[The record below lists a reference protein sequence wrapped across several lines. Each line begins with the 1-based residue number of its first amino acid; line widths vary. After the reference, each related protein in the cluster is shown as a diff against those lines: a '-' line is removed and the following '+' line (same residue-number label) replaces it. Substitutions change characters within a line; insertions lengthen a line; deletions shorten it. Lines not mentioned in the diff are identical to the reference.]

1 MTTMRTVTQQHLGG
15 PEVLELV
22 AVDKPESGPGE
33 VLVKV
38 HAAGINPVDGKSR
51 ATGGLQGRRPPF
63 RLGWDVS
70 GTIEA
75 VGFGVRLYNVGD
87 EVYGMPRFP
96 HFADAYSEYV
106 TAPARHLAPKP
117 AGLSHVEAAAL
128 PLAALTAYQAL
139 VDIAKLEP
147 GQKVL
152 IHAAAGG
159 VGHLAVQIAKA
170 KGGYVIATASA
181 AKHEYLRRIGADEVI
196 DYTAVDF
203 AEALSG
209 VDVVIDAISSED
221 YQTRSAKVLRDGG
234 ALISLA
240 GPVALPEAER
250 RRIEAGFMLVE
261 PDLAALQSISA
272 LVEAGKLEPTV
283 SATFPLEEVA
293 KAHESLESG
302 RTIGKIVLTVA

>member
-1 MTTMRTVTQQHLGG
+1 MRTVTQQHLGG

>member
-1 MTTMRTVTQQHLGG
+1 MRTVTQQHLGG

-22 AVDKPESGPGE
+22 EIDKPQPGPGE

-38 HAAGINPVDGKSR
+38 HAAGINPVDWKTR
-51 ATGGLQGRRPPF
+51 ANGGLQGRKPPF

-70 GTIEA
+70 GTVEA
-75 VGFGVRLYNVGD
+75 VGFGVRLYKVGD

-96 HFADAYSEYV
+96 QFADAYSEFV
-106 TAPARHLAPKP
+106 TAPARHFAPKP

-147 GQKVL
+147 GQKILV
-152 IHAAAGG
+152 HAAAGG

-170 KGGYVIATASA
+170 KGAYVIATASA
-181 AKHEYLRRIGADEVI
+181 EKHEYLRGSGADEVI

-203 AEALSG
+203 AEAVSG
-209 VDVVIDAISSED
+209 IDVVLDAISSED

-234 ALISLA
+234 ALITLA
-240 GPVALPEAER
+240 GPVVLPEAEQE
-250 RRIEAGFMLVE
+250 RITAGFMLVE
-261 PDLAALQSISA
+261 PDLAALQAISA
-272 LVEAGKLEPTV
+272 LVEEGKLAPTV

-293 KAHESLESG
+293 EAHRSGESG